1 MDDLS
6 LVIYELEALVRRS
19 VPMALF
25 IFYEPDISR
34 P

>member
-1 MDDLS
+1 MADLS
-6 LVIYELEALVRRS
+6 DVVNELEVLVRRS

-25 IFYEPDISR
+25 IFIEPDISR